1 MKKLT
6 KRLSALVFA
15 MVLLFTSAVGVRAE
29 NVTPDDGRWK
39 TIKGDGYSIG
49 AATKTD
55 AGYLACVWIYAEK
68 SKDTATLTAT
78 AKTAM
83 ADPHVIDYSM
93 LQAYAMEDGVVANTE
108 LLSALKDKKMSATFG
123 SDSKDVFWTI
133 SMINDA
139 SKDFNPDNV
148 SKDISNDAINA
159 KLASVGF
166 AGEKTQF
173 SVNSTLPG
181 SVDNLEIG
189 NIANGT
195 FSLDASKNGYQYLHG
210 YTYYYNA
217 SRDLFEYVGTAFY
230 GQYGNSY
237 NFLSLDNV
245 NKKGTYLVTRDLL
258 PDSITTGKTVVVDTF
273 GITKT
278 ADLTKA
284 IKDTIASTEAGN
296 VVKVTVPRGTVVTTD
311 VMQAAKDKGVALTLE
326 SSAGTYVSWAFG
338 VIQNVVEFDPTVNVG
353 QSSDAM
359 DKKLASV
366 TLPSTLKYTPVHFAF
381 DGTLPA
387 QAEVTLDLSTFTG
400 AADGSTVY
408 LYYYN
413 PTTNL
418 FEKIDSSAF
427 KDGYA
432 TFTMTH
438 CSDYI
443 VTNEEL
449 TGALVTTPAPDTGD
463 QANLV
468 LYIVVMLLGVVAIA
482 AVVARKKR
490 A

>member
-1 MKKLT
+1 
-6 KRLSALVFA
+6 
-15 MVLLFTSAVGVRAE
+15 
-29 NVTPDDGRWK
+29 
-39 TIKGDGYSIG
+39 
-49 AATKTD
+49 
-55 AGYLACVWIYAEK
+55 
-68 SKDTATLTAT
+68 
-78 AKTAM
+78 
-83 ADPHVIDYSM
+83 
-93 LQAYAMEDGVVANTE
+93 
-108 LLSALKDKKMSATFG
+108 
-123 SDSKDVFWTI
+123 
-133 SMINDA
+133 
-139 SKDFNPDNV
+139 
-148 SKDISNDAINA
+148 
-159 KLASVGF
+159 
-166 AGEKTQF
+166 
-173 SVNSTLPG
+173 
-181 SVDNLEIG
+181 
-189 NIANGT
+189 
-195 FSLDASKNGYQYLHG
+195 
-210 YTYYYNA
+210 
-217 SRDLFEYVGTAFY
+217 
-230 GQYGNSY
+230 
-237 NFLSLDNV
+237 
-245 NKKGTYLVTRDLL
+245 
-258 PDSITTGKTVVVDTF
+258 
-273 GITKT
+273 
-278 ADLTKA
+278 
-284 IKDTIASTEAGN
+284 
-296 VVKVTVPRGTVVTTD
+296 
-311 VMQAAKDKGVALTLE
+311 
-326 SSAGTYVSWAFG
+326 
-338 VIQNVVEFDPTVNVG
+338 
-353 QSSDAM
+353 M